1 MTAFNTEN
9 IVDQFKDYLES
20 DCSLDDIFESA
31 FNESYY
37 IIGTYKAS
45 QALENFD
52 ESDQMYESTDLNGV
66 FGAIQYVTDYETE
79 QLGSTDNTDLFDPE
93 RLSNMVAYING
104 EQLMF
109 KVIANCD
116 LEMDKKLTNKDIKK
130 INNYLDQL
138 SNEEN

>member
-1 MTAFNTEN
+1 MTAFDTESM
-9 IVDQFKDYLES
+9 VDQFKNYLES
-20 DCSLDDIFESA
+20 DCSLNDIFESA

-37 IIGTYKAS
+37 IFGTYKAS

-66 FGAIQYVTDYETE
+66 FGAIQYVINYEVE
-79 QLGSTDNTDLFDPE
+79 QYGGADNTDLYDPE
-93 RLSNMVAYING
+93 RLSDMVAYING

-109 KVIANCD
+109 KISADCD
-116 LEMDKKLTNKDIKK
+116 LETYKKLTDKDIEK

-138 SNEEN
+138 INEK

>member
-1 MTAFNTEN
+1 MTAFNTES
-9 IVDQFKDYLES
+9 IADQLKDYLENGY
-20 DCSLDDIFESA
+20 SLDDCFESA

-37 IIGTYKAS
+37 ILGTYKAS
-45 QALENFD
+45 QALADFD

-79 QLGSTDNTDLFDPE
+79 QSGSVENTDLFDPE

-104 EQLMF
+104 ENLML
-109 KVIANCD
+109 KISADCD
-116 LEMDKKLTNKDIKK
+116 LETDKELTEKDIKK

-138 SNEEN
+138 NDQE

>member
-1 MTAFNTEN
+1 MTAFDTES
-9 IVDQFKDYLES
+9 IADQFKDYLES
-20 DCSLDDIFESA
+20 GYSLNDCFESA

-79 QLGSTDNTDLFDPE
+79 QYGSVDNTDLFDPE

-104 EQLMF
+104 ENLM
-109 KVIANCD
+109 
-116 LEMDKKLTNKDIKK
+116 LEIVDDCELDTDKELTEKDIEK
-130 INNYLDQL
+130 INNYLNQL
-138 SNEEN
+138 SNQE